1 MAIYKV
7 SNDQQDIGYAGILKE
22 IKDLISQLNTRNL
35 SRLLAFARG
44 LLKNQTV

>member
-1 MAIYKV
+1 MAMNKICDDKQE
-7 SNDQQDIGYAGILKE
+7 NAGILKE

-44 LLKNQTV
+44 LLQNQIVQ